1 MKGILKR
8 ELGTG
13 RNTWLVQPIPEE
25 TEGIASVAI
34 DWEDAQKLT
43 DKEISLVVEYEVFDL
58 GHKLFKKGH
67 YQEWL
72 LAKLPEIDQI
82 VEKRELQ
89 DKGWSSLQSQNKI

>member
-8 ELGTG
+8 EAGTG
-13 RNTWLVQPIPEE
+13 RSTWLVQPIPE
-25 TEGIASVAI
+25 GVASVAI

-82 VEKRELQ
+82 VEKKELQ
-89 DKGWSSLQSQNKI
+89 DKGWSSLQSQDKI